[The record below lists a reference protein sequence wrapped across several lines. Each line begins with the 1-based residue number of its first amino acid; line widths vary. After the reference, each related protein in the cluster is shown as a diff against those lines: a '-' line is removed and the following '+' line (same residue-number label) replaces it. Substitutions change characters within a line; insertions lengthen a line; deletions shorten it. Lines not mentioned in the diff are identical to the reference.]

1 MPIAFR
7 VEASDAIQVSS
18 VEPDA
23 TWDRYAEKHPRA
35 ALGHAHVWGEV
46 FATAYGIETRHFV
59 AKNAS
64 GHPSGILALA
74 RFRSLSGGQS
84 WVSLPFLDAAGV
96 LADGP
101 GPEAALLDAALA
113 LGGASELRQSGP
125 LAALPTEA
133 SSRVEMILDLG
144 GGPDARWRMLPAK
157 VRNQTRKAR
166 KEGLTI
172 APLDSDAVGDFH
184 QVHCRGM
191 RELGSPP
198 HSERFFRSVA
208 EVFGERARFVVVR
221 DGARTVGGLVAIEFA
236 GTVTIPW
243 ASTLA
248 GERARCPN
256 NLAYWEAIH
265 WAEEL
270 GARAFSFGRSPRGS
284 GTHRFKRGW
293 GAREQPLHWF
303 ARDARG
309 AVRAPESPGDS
320 RLLSALSQI
329 WKRLPPAFCDWCG
342 PQVRRHIAS

>member
-1 MPIAFR
+1 VPIAVR
-7 VEASDAIQVSS
+7 VDGSDAIRVSR

-23 TWDRYAEKHPRA
+23 TWDRYAEDHPRA
-35 ALGHAHVWGEV
+35 ALGHARGWREV
-46 FATAYGIETRHFV
+46 FATAYAIDTQNLV
-59 AKNAS
+59 AQDAS
-64 GHPSGILALA
+64 GRPCGILALA

-84 WVSLPFLDAAGV
+84 WVSLPFLDSAGV

-113 LGGASELRQSGP
+113 LGGASELRQSGS
-125 LAALPTEA
+125 LAALPTDA

-172 APLDSDAVGDFH
+172 APPDSDAVGDFH
-184 QVHCRGM
+184 RVHCRGM

-208 EVFGERARFVVVR
+208 EVFGDRARFVVVR
-221 DGARTVGGLVAIEFA
+221 AGARTVGGLVAIEF
-236 GTVTIPW
+236 GGIVTIPW

-248 GERARCPN
+248 SERARCPN

-293 GAREQPLHWF
+293 GAREQPLHWL

-309 AVRAPESPGDS
+309 EVRAPGSAGDS
-320 RLLSALSQI
+320 RVLSALSQV

-342 PQVRRHIAS
+342 PQVRRRIAS